1 MDDILVA
8 SGAQIYDAL
17 VEGAKRKYNRST
29 DDFLVYEKILSDTY
43 EYMLDDNQ
51 NKSECE
57 KIRKRTKNNWK
68 NANFPITFLMF
79 HKHRAMQPCETHA
92 RICLLGTSARILDIP
107 LEYYELFEKQSRK
120 FA

>member
-1 MDDILVA
+1 MNNFVVA

-29 DDFLVYEKILSDTY
+29 DDYSVYEKVLNDFYQYMISDK
-43 EYMLDDNQ
+43 N
-51 NKSECE
+51 NKAACE
-57 KIRKRTKNNWK
+57 RIRKRTNNNWR
-68 NANFPITFLMF
+68 NANYPVTLLMF
-79 HKHRAMQPCETHA
+79 HKHRAMQLCETHA
-92 RICLLGTSARILDIP
+92 RICLLGFYDKIFDIP